1 MGILT
6 LAFLRCWW
14 RRFARRLIK
23 RKQRR
28 WQQSESQQQR
38 QQFLFH
44 NPYLPQKLG
53 WHHSAP
59 ANWQIATHASPCS
72 GYRSLVM
79 RESNE
84 SLGSHR
90 SQLKLS
96 RHDRL
101 VSAYR
106 ESNAKAKVLRPRNYL
121 DLVPNLVT
129 HLTGI
134 IARQKESGVRTP
146 LSLLCGFRF
155 TASVRQ
161 QESNR
166 RGDAPSDV
174 PPRSHADEA
183 VLPISRRATY
193 SGGHPSS
200 DNQAATC
207 IRGGEHA
214 HSAQQPEPVV
224 PHGHKP
230 AHSKPQGA
238 TCKLQVELRVQFSS
252 SRKLLPQ

>member
-121 DLVPNLVT
+121 NLVT
-129 HLTGI
+129 QLSHLSNWNYRNAKRKRSSHPAFFAMWI
-134 IARQKESGVRTP
+134 SVYRQ
-146 LSLLCGFRF
+146 C
-155 TASVRQ
+155 
-161 QESNR
+161 
-166 RGDAPSDV
+166 PST
-174 PPRSHADEA
+174 R
-183 VLPISRRATY
+183 IQ
-193 SGGHPSS
+193 PSWRCS
-200 DNQAATC
+200 Q
-207 IRGGEHA
+207 
-214 HSAQQPEPVV
+214 
-224 PHGHKP
+224 
-230 AHSKPQGA
+230 
-238 TCKLQVELRVQFSS
+238 
-252 SRKLLPQ
+252 